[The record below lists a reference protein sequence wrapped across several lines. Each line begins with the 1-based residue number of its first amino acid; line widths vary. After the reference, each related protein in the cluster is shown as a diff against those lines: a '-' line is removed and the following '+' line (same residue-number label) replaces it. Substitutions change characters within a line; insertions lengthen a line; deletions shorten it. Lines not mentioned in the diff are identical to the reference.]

1 MLENSVELRLYLA
14 VLRRRL
20 LPLLAVCIVALGV
33 AWVATPKRH
42 HYTARTVIYVGAT
55 NFAVSGTEPLRFD
68 PTLIVERL
76 MQTYADMLRSEP
88 VAQAALQ
95 LSQVPRTEKQA
106 VKEVAITPGKDTQ
119 LLTIAVTDRD
129 PLVAQRLAN
138 GMADAFMQKVQAT
151 ALPRG

>member
-1 MLENSVELRLYLA
+1 MLENSEELCLYLA

-42 HYTARTVIYVGAT
+42 HYTSRTVIYVGAT

-76 MQTYADMLRSEP
+76 IQTYADMPGKEP
-88 VAQAALQ
+88 GAKTPLQ
-95 LSQVPRTEKQA
+95 FEHVPRKEKQA
-106 VKEVAITPGKDTQ
+106 GKEIAIPAGKDTQ
-119 LLTIAVTDRD
+119 LL
-129 PLVAQRLAN
+129 
-138 GMADAFMQKVQAT
+138 
-151 ALPRG
+151 